1 MNNLKNIYGLI
12 IKNWVLQH
20 DKRKM
25 ACLWMQEHWQKM
37 ALRVCMHAHVYV
49 PKPCFHSPVSSQ
61 SGLSSLLPG
70 VHRCLSRHP
79 EETKARESLTQ
90 IHPHPK
96 RRDRQIER
104 CSRSLRS
111 TAGLISP
118 LYPLFAPSGAMR
130 LRADVSVISVHL
142 LVREGSSSLMHYSRK
157 QHQPRQVLS
166 RQGEATITP
175 GSVAE

>member
-1 MNNLKNIYGLI
+1 MAFAWLHARTCIRGKTMFPQSHLI
-12 IKNWVLQH
+12 PL
-20 DKRKM
+20 
-25 ACLWMQEHWQKM
+25 
-37 ALRVCMHAHVYV
+37 
-49 PKPCFHSPVSSQ
+49 

-79 EETKARESLTQ
+79 EETRARESLTQ

-118 LYPLFAPSGAMR
+118 LYPLFALSGTMR
-130 LRADVSVISVHL
+130 LQADVSVISVHL